1 MLALRFAVLLT
12 AIAALGWVMRGGFP
26 LSALAAGCV
35 LAGFLCWAA
44 ALDAHDFIVPDTAS
58 LGLIPLG
65 LGATWVLDPASLTAH
80 AVAALVGG
88 GLLWAVAAIYRR
100 FRGREGLGL
109 GDIKLFAAA
118 GAWLG
123 PEGLPGALLIGSLAA
138 IAVLLVWR
146 VRGGRRHLR
155 RRIPFAPFL
164 AIGIWTIWV
173 FGPITLG

>member
-1 MLALRFAVLLT
+1 MLLAAIAGLGWAVRGGYPLPAFVAGAVLAL
-12 AIAALGWVMRGGFP
+12 
-26 LSALAAGCV
+26 
-35 LAGFLCWAA
+35 FLCWAA

-65 LGATWVLDPASLTAH
+65 LGATWLLDPASVTAH
-80 AVAALVGG
+80 AVAALAGG
-88 GLLWAVAAIYRR
+88 GLLLGVAAIYRH

-138 IAVLLVWR
+138 IAVLLVRR
-146 VRGGRRHLR
+146 VSGGRRHLR